1 MFTELVIVFA
11 EYKVDLWQKLEWEYE
26 IDPV

>member
-1 MFTELVIVFA
+1 MFTEFVMVFA
-11 EYKVDLWQKLEWEYE
+11 EYKVDLWRKLEWEYE

>member
-1 MFTELVIVFA
+1 MFTELVMVFA
-11 EYKVDLWQKLEWEYE
+11 EYKVDLWWKLEWEYE